1 MKIELDKACELI
13 KQGKLVAIP
22 TETVYGLAADAK
34 NALAVQKIFKK
45 KGRPADN
52 PLIVHI
58 SSLKQ
63 MEDFSDEIPE
73 DAYRLAGKFWPGPLT
88 LVLKRKNEVLDI
100 VTAGLDTV
108 AIRMPDHP
116 IALKLIE
123 ETGPVT
129 APSAN
134 RSGKPSPTKV
144 EHIVQDYGDSLP
156 YLDGGPTN
164 IGIESTVLD
173 LSEKPYRV
181 LRPGN
186 ISSDEISEILGEEIK
201 RANKSRK
208 SPGTRH
214 SHYKPKASVH
224 WLDLVHTDN
233 LDPNAF
239 YIFHNT
245 ELEKLPSNAIHFHGD
260 YSLFARSLYDL
271 YRTAD
276 LEKLS
281 SIYIEPFSNLS
292 DSPII
297 SALFNRIEHSV
308 SQ

>member
-1 MKIELDKACELI
+1 MKIELNKACELI
-13 KQGKLVAIP
+13 KEGELVAIP

-34 NALAVQKIFKK
+34 NALAVQKIFDT

-63 MEDFSDEIPE
+63 MEDFSNDIPD
-73 DAYRLAGKFWPGPLT
+73 DAYILAEHFWPGPLT

-116 IALKLIE
+116 LALKLINQ
-123 ETGPVT
+123 TGPVT

-156 YLDGGPTN
+156 CLDGGPTN

-173 LSEKPYRV
+173 ISEKPYRL

-186 ISSDEISEILGEEIK
+186 ISSEEISERLGVEIK
-201 RANKSRK
+201 KAERSRR

-214 SHYKPKASVH
+214 THYKPTATVRWMKDVGLTKLH
-224 WLDLVHTDN
+224 
-233 LDPNAF
+233 PNAL
-239 YIFHNT
+239 YIFHSIEIET
-245 ELEKLPSNAIHFHGD
+245 IPKNAIHFQGD
-260 YSLFARSLYDL
+260 YSRLARSLYDL

-276 LEKLS
+276 LENMDF
-281 SIYIEPFSNLS
+281 IYIESFSNLPET
-292 DSPII
+292 PII

-308 SQ
+308 SH

>member
-1 MKIELDKACELI
+1 MKIELEKACELI
-13 KQGKLVAIP
+13 KQGELVAIP

-34 NALAVQKIFKK
+34 NALAVQKIFET

-63 MEDFSDEIPE
+63 MEDFSDDIPE
-73 DAYRLAGKFWPGPLT
+73 DAFRLAEHFWPGPLT
-88 LVLKRKNEVLDI
+88 LVLKRRNKVLDI

-116 IALKLIE
+116 MALKLIE
-123 ETGPVT
+123 QTGPLT

-173 LSEKPYRV
+173 LSEKPYKI

-186 ISSDEISEILGEEIK
+186 ISAEEVSDFLETEVRNAVGSK
-201 RANKSRK
+201 K

-214 SHYKPKASVH
+214 IHYKPNASVRMFKS
-224 WLDLVHTDN
+224 VN
-233 LDPNAF
+233 LDDLKPNAF
-239 YIFHNT
+239 YIFHDMEVKNV
-245 ELEKLPSNAIHFHGD
+245 PSNAIHFRGD
-260 YSLFARSLYDL
+260 YSRFASSLYDL

-276 LEKLS
+276 MENFDT
-281 SIYIEPFSNLS
+281 IYIETFSKRT
-292 DSPII
+292 DSSIT
-297 SALFNRIEHSV
+297 SALLNRIQHSV

>member
-1 MKIELDKACELI
+1 MKIELDRACELI
-13 KQGKLVAIP
+13 KQGEIVAIP

-34 NALAVQKIFKK
+34 NAVAVQKIFDT

-58 SSLKQ
+58 SSLTQ
-63 MEDFSDEIPE
+63 MKDFSDDIPE
-73 DAYRLAGKFWPGPLT
+73 DTYRLAEHFWPGPLT
-88 LVLKRKNEVLDI
+88 LVLKRKADVLDI

-116 IALKLIE
+116 LALNLIE
-123 ETGPVT
+123 QTGPVT

-144 EHIVQDYGDSLP
+144 EHIVQDYGDTLP

-173 LSEKPYRV
+173 ISEKPYRL

-186 ISSDEISEILGEEIK
+186 ISGNEISDLLGVEVKKAE
-201 RANKSRK
+201 RSRR

-214 SHYKPKASVH
+214 THYKPNASIH
-224 WLDLVHTDN
+224 WLKNTDLKK
-233 LDPNAF
+233 LQPNAF
-239 YIFHNT
+239 YIFHSIDVENI
-245 ELEKLPSNAIHFHGD
+245 PQNAIHFRGD
-260 YSLFARSLYDL
+260 YSRFARSLYDL

-276 LEKLS
+276 LEKMDV
-281 SIYIEPFSNLS
+281 IYIEPFSNLPN
-292 DSPII
+292 SPIL

-308 SQ
+308 IQ

>member
-1 MKIELDKACELI
+1 MKIEFDKACELI
-13 KQGKLVAIP
+13 KQGEIVAIP

-34 NALAVQKIFKK
+34 NAVAVQKIFEK

-63 MEDFSDEIPE
+63 MEDFSDKIPE
-73 DAYRLAGKFWPGPLT
+73 DAYQLAERYWPGPLT
-88 LVLKRKNEVLDI
+88 LVLKRKNKVLDV

-108 AIRMPDHP
+108 AVRMPDHP
-116 IALKLIE
+116 LALKLIE
-123 ETGPVT
+123 QSGPVT

-173 LSEKPYRV
+173 LSEKPYRI

-186 ISSDEISEILGEEIK
+186 ISREEISELLATEIQEAEGSK
-201 RANKSRK
+201 K

-214 SHYKPKASVH
+214 THYKPTATVH
-224 WLDLVHTDN
+224 WFKDIDLKK
-233 LDPNAF
+233 LQPNAF
-239 YIFHNT
+239 YIFHSIDVET
-245 ELEKLPSNAIHFHGD
+245 IPKNAIHFHGD
-260 YSLFARSLYDL
+260 YSRFARLLYDL

-276 LEKLS
+276 LDNMDTIFIETFPYTNNS
-281 SIYIEPFSNLS
+281 SIIT
-292 DSPII
+292 
-297 SALFNRIEHSV
+297 ALQNRIQHSV

>member
-1 MKIELDKACELI
+1 MKIELDRACELI
-13 KQGKLVAIP
+13 KQGELVAIP

-34 NALAVQKIFKK
+34 NALAVQKIFET

-58 SSLKQ
+58 SSLEQ
-63 MEDFSDEIPE
+63 MKYFSDEIPK
-73 DAYRLAGKFWPGPLT
+73 DAYRLAEHFWPGPLT

-116 IALKLIE
+116 LTLKLIE
-123 ETGPVT
+123 QTGPVT

-134 RSGKPSPTKV
+134 RSGKPSPTKA
-144 EHIVQDYGDSLP
+144 EHIVQDYGDSIP

-186 ISSDEISEILGEEIK
+186 ISTDELFELLGVEIK
-201 RANKSRK
+201 KATRSKR

-214 SHYKPKASVH
+214 THYKPNAAVH
-224 WLDLVHTDN
+224 WLDQFDPGK
-233 LDPNAF
+233 LDINAF
-239 YIFHNT
+239 YIFHKA
-245 ELEKLPSNAIHFHGD
+245 EIEKLPPNTIHFRGD

-276 LEKLS
+276 LDNFS
-281 SIYIEPFSNLS
+281 AIYIESFSS
-292 DSPII
+292 PSSSPII
-297 SALFNRIEHSV
+297 SALFNRIEHSI